1 MSKNSKDNEVQSFME
16 KTFGSGVGLKAR
28 QPNPSLW
35 ELSLTAEYSR
45 PSISFNKLLAVS
57 KFFGTND
64 INVRSGES
72 RAGCDTCDHGSSY
85 ETIISVRLKESP

>member
-1 MSKNSKDNEVQSFME
+1 MGKKPKDNGVQSFME
-16 KTFGSGVGLKAR
+16 KTFGSGVGLKAH
-28 QPNPSLW
+28 QPNPTLW

-45 PSISFNKLLAVS
+45 PSISYDKLVAVS
-57 KFFGTND
+57 KFFDTNN

-85 ETIISVRLKESP
+85 ETIISVRLKENP